1 MHHLKLLPAFLIAG
15 LLIIISSC
23 RKTSETIEAAP
34 ATEYYLLE
42 PGKYITYN
50 LDSTVYINFGER
62 DTVISYQ
69 VRDLVDEKF
78 LDNAGR
84 QAFRILRSIRTG
96 SSQQWRPNNTFMAVY
111 GEKGIEFIE
120 NNLRFLKLVDPVK
133 NGFSWKGN
141 SYIETGS
148 FTSDVNYLE
157 GWNYTYD
164 SVNVPL
170 MLGQQVIDSTIKVIQ
185 ADEVFGDDPSSPF
198 AVYGEKNYSV
208 EKYAK
213 GIGLIFKDF
222 LHWEYT
228 GPSGGSNGYYVGY
241 GIRLTMIDH
250 N

>member
-1 MHHLKLLPAFLIAG
+1 MHRIVLHVLFTAALFTL
-15 LLIIISSC
+15 SC
-23 RKTSETIEAAP
+23 KKSIETIETAS
-34 ATEYYLLE
+34 ATSYYPLE
-42 PGKYITYN
+42 QGKYITYR
-50 LDSTVYINFGER
+50 LDSTVYVNFGER

-78 LDNAGR
+78 MDNSGR
-84 QAFRILRSIRTG
+84 EAYRILRTIRTD

-111 GEKGIEFIE
+111 GGQGIEFIE
-120 NNLRFLKLVDPVK
+120 NNLRFIKLVDPVK
-133 NGFSWKGN
+133 NGFVWKGN

-157 GWNYTYD
+157 GWEYTYD

-170 MLGQQVIDSTIKVIQ
+170 MIGSQVIDNTIKVIQ
-185 ADEVFGDDPSSPF
+185 ADELFGDDPSSPS
-198 AVYGEKNYSV
+198 ALYGEKNYSI

-228 GPSGGSNGYYVGY
+228 GASAGSMGYYVGY
-241 GIRLTMIDH
+241 GVRLTMIDH